1 MDRLLPIVVAG
12 LGVGSVYAL
21 VAFGLTM
28 IYRSTT
34 VMNFAHGQVFM
45 LGAVIALILI
55 EDGMPYVL
63 AILCSVAA
71 AFVVG
76 VLIEKVAM
84 ERLLNADHVVL
95 VFATVAVGF
104 IILGAVRYFSF
115 DQRGMP
121 PLISGNVRI
130 GGAVIDPQYLLT
142 LGVLAAISG
151 TFAWVFLRTPVGRVA
166 RASTQSL
173 RGAGLVGID
182 VRRVF
187 TVMWGLGCAVAALG
201 GILAAPT
208 LSVSPDIG
216 ERPLILGFAVMALGG
231 FGSFLGAVVGGL
243 ILGVV
248 EQLAAFYVSTTLGDA
263 IGFVVIL
270 LVLLIRPSGLFG
282 THE

>member
-1 MDRLLPIVVAG
+1 MDRFIAILVAG

-21 VAFGLTM
+21 VALGLTM

-45 LGAVIALILI
+45 VGAVVTLVLIDDGVPYLVAIACALALAFAIGVAIEKIAL
-55 EDGMPYVL
+55 
-63 AILCSVAA
+63 
-71 AFVVG
+71 
-76 VLIEKVAM
+76 

-104 IILGAVRYFSF
+104 IMLGTVRYFSF

-121 PLISGNVRI
+121 PLIEGNVHI
-130 GGAVIDPQYLLT
+130 GGTVIDPHYLLT
-142 LGVLAAISG
+142 LGVLGLISAG
-151 TFAWVFLRTPVGRVA
+151 FAYVFQRTQIGAVA

-187 TVMWGLGCAVAALG
+187 AVMWGIGCTVAALG

-243 ILGVV
+243 ILGLV
-248 EQLAAFYVSTTLGDA
+248 EQMAAFYVSTTLGDA

-282 THE
+282 AHD

>member
-1 MDRLLPIVVAG
+1 MDRLLPIIVAG
-12 LGVGSVYAL
+12 LGVGSVYAM
-21 VAFGLTM
+21 VALGLTM

-45 LGAVIALILI
+45 LSAVIALLLI
-55 EDGMPYVL
+55 ERGMPYVL
-63 AILCSVAA
+63 AIVCSVAA
-71 AFVVG
+71 AFVLG
-76 VLIEKVAM
+76 VLIEKVAL

-121 PLISGNVRI
+121 PLV
-130 GGAVIDPQYLLT
+130 GGSIRVGSAVIDPQYLIT
-142 LGVLAAISG
+142 LGVLAVISG
-151 TFAWVFLRTPVGRVA
+151 AFAWVFLRTPMGRVA

-173 RGAGLVGID
+173 RGAGLVGIN
-182 VRRVF
+182 VQRVF
-187 TVMWGLGCAVAALG
+187 ATMWGVGCAVAGLG

-208 LSVSPDIG
+208 ISVSPDIG
-216 ERPLILGFAVMALGG
+216 ARPLILGFAVMALGG

-248 EQLAAFYVSTTLGDA
+248 EKLAAFYVSTTLGDA

-282 THE
+282 AHD